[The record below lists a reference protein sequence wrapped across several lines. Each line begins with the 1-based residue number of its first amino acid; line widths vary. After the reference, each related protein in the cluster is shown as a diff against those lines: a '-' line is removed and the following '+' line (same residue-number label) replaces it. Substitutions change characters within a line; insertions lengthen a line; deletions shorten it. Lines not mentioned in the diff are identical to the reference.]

1 MTSLPTA
8 FASLLLSLFA
18 SVTTPVEPAAPTVA
32 AAPVAPFVA
41 PAGLADRRVA
51 AAAAFE
57 QHVLESYARSGLLP
71 AGLPVLV
78 YREAVV
84 GFYNLQQRGKIS
96 PDQHLLTIVDFSR
109 SSRSKRLC
117 VIDLRAERLLFQTLV
132 AHGRNSGEEFARTF
146 SNREGSEMSSLG
158 FYRTGRTYSGRHGLS
173 LKLHG
178 LDADY
183 NTNAFD
189 RSVVMHAADYVSEDF
204 VRQHGRL
211 GRSQGCPALPAA
223 ESAAIIRTIKN
234 GTVLYLHGPQ
244 TAPYASNWLNLEM
257 AVQAFAQGADLAA
270 N

>member
-8 FASLLLSLFA
+8 FASLLLSFFA
-18 SVTTPVEPAAPTVA
+18 SVTAPVGPAAPTVVP
-32 AAPVAPFVA
+32 APVAPFVA
-41 PAGLADRRVA
+41 PVNLIDSRVA
-51 AAAAFE
+51 AVAAFE
-57 QHVLESYARSGLLP
+57 QHVLASYAQSGLLP
-71 AGLPVLV
+71 AGLPVLA

-96 PDQHLLTIVDFSR
+96 PDQHILTIVDFSQ
-109 SSRSKRLC
+109 SSRAKRLW
-117 VIDLRAERLLFQTLV
+117 VIDLREERLLFQTLV
-132 AHGRNSGEEFARTF
+132 AHGRNSGEEFAQTF

-158 FYRTGRTYSGRHGLS
+158 FYRTGRTYSGKHGLS

-189 RSVVMHAADYVSEDF
+189 RSVVVHAANYVSEDF
-204 VRQHGRL
+204 IRENGHL

-223 ESAAIIRTIKN
+223 ESAAIIRVIKN

-244 TAPYASNWLNLEM
+244 TAPYTSSWLNLET
-257 AVQAFAQGADLAA
+257 AVRAFAHGADLAA